1 MKKTFTAAIFRTTVA
16 AALIASAA
24 AMTGCGRTQD
34 KNASESSD
42 ATVIES
48 EADGAEHS
56 AESVVTI
63 LETESSE
70 DADEAASD
78 DYFSENPLGKAGTVN
93 NVNAAE
99 GTVEIETF
107 VSDGTDGTAS
117 SDTTEPIIFHAPDGV
132 PIIDAVSGNPVGLDE
147 IKEGSF
153 VYAWMGDTMTMSL
166 PAQTGLQAM
175 VVNIPADAAAPVY
188 TVVKSIDWSK
198 DDSTLTITGSDGS
211 KWTAVNDKTQAVPYR
226 TKQIVKLSDIKPGS
240 RIMVWGS
247 DDSKAA
253 DGELAKVMIFNA

>member
-1 MKKTFTAAIFRTTVA
+1 MKKTFTAALFRTTAA
-16 AALIASAA
+16 AALIASAV
-24 AMTGCGRTQD
+24 AMTGCSKAQD
-34 KNASESSD
+34 SSAPD
-42 ATVIES
+42 DTTVIES
-48 EADGAEHS
+48 EADGNETS

-63 LETESSE
+63 LETESSDGS
-70 DADEAASD
+70 DAEASD
-78 DYFSENPLGKAGTVN
+78 DYYSKDPLGKAGTVN
-93 NVNAAE
+93 NVNVSE

-107 VSDGTDGTAS
+107 VTDGTDSTAS

-132 PIIDAVSGNPVGLDE
+132 PIIDAVSGDPVGLDE

-188 TVVKSIDWSK
+188 TVVKAIDWSK
-198 DDSTLTITGSDGS
+198 DDAALTITGNDGS
-211 KWTAVNDKTQAVPYR
+211 KWTAVNNKTQAVPYR
-226 TKQIVKLSDIKPGS
+226 TKQIVKLTDIKPGS

-253 DGELAKVMIFNA
+253 DGELAKVMIFDAE